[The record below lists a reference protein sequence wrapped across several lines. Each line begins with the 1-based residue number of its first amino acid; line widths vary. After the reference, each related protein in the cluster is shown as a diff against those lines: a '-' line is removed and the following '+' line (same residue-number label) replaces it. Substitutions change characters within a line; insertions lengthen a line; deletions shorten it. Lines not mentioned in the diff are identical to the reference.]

1 MRKIEQNP
9 DMDEEKATIPFRA
22 VAPALEFLCWVVVVL
37 APLLRLINGAAVTDD
52 QFVIQVTLFA
62 LALTGA
68 IGLRIYNFL
77 H

>member
-1 MRKIEQNP
+1 
-9 DMDEEKATIPFRA
+9 MDEEQPKIAFRD
-22 VAPALEFLCWVVVVL
+22 VAPAIEFFCWSVVVL

-52 QFVIQVTLFA
+52 QFAIQVALFS

-68 IGLRIYNFL
+68 IGLRIYNFF

>member
-1 MRKIEQNP
+1 
-9 DMDEEKATIPFRA
+9 MDEEQLKKVSFRN
-22 VAPALEFLCWVVVVL
+22 VAPAIEFMCWVVVVL
-37 APLLRLINGAAVTDD
+37 APLLRLINGAAVTND
-52 QFVIQVTLFA
+52 QFLVQVAVFS

>member
-1 MRKIEQNP
+1 
-9 DMDEEKATIPFRA
+9 MDEEKSRIAFRD
-22 VAPALEFLCWVVVVL
+22 VAPAIEFMCWVVVVL

-52 QFVIQVTLFA
+52 QFVIQVTVFA

>member
-1 MRKIEQNP
+1 MDDEGPKI
-9 DMDEEKATIPFRA
+9 TFRD
-22 VAPALEFLCWVVVVL
+22 VAPAIEFICWTVVVL

-52 QFVIQVTLFA
+52 QFIIQVALFS

>member
-1 MRKIEQNP
+1 
-9 DMDEEKATIPFRA
+9 MDEEQPKIAFRD
-22 VAPALEFLCWVVVVL
+22 VAPAFEFFCWSVVVL

-52 QFVIQVTLFA
+52 QFAIQVALFS